1 MKIAIITMIPKN
13 GEITILKNWRPISLL
28 CSDYKILTKILAI
41 RLEQILQTTTSKE
54 QNCGITNQL
63 IFLNLLAIR
72 ELISF
77 VNDKKQKTF
86 IISIDQEKA
95 FVKVDRDLLFKT
107 MKKPGYS
114 NSFIQIIKNLYKDT
128 QALIINSSYLF
139 QQFDIKRGVRQGS
152 PLSLLQYIIYG
163 ELINVNIKKNKKI
176 KGIKIPNKK
185 ELKISQFAVDTNLIT
200 INEESITEIIQF
212 FKKYKEASGATINK
226 NKTKI
231 ISLANAQIYNLQN

>member
-114 NSFIQIIKNLYKDT
+114 NSFIQIIKNLYKIHK
-128 QALIINSSYLF
+128 L
-139 QQFDIKRGVRQGS
+139 
-152 PLSLLQYIIYG
+152 
-163 ELINVNIKKNKKI
+163 
-176 KGIKIPNKK
+176 
-185 ELKISQFAVDTNLIT
+185 
-200 INEESITEIIQF
+200 
-212 FKKYKEASGATINK
+212 
-226 NKTKI
+226 
-231 ISLANAQIYNLQN
+231 